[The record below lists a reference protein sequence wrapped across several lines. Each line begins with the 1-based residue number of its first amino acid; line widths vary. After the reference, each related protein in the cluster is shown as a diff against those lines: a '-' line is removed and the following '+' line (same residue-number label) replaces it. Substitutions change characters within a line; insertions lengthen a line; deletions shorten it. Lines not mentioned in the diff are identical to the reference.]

1 MKAKK
6 KIWIFILLGI
16 ISVTLILTLALGIVA
31 VGAWAIF
38 NNLPQA
44 PTFTGDVAYQ
54 IWCEGDTVRT
64 SRGEHITLTVTLKN
78 NTGKTY
84 SYEGSYS
91 ELKPEVVL
99 VSEDGK
105 FKIEHSDM
113 PFTNDFAKHTF
124 NHGDTRTT
132 LFYFTIPENAPKG
145 NYTAEMSFMGSRSEQ
160 AEVVKV
166 N

>member
-38 NNLPQA
+38 KNLPQA

-54 IWCEGDTVRT
+54 IWCEDDTVRT

-124 NHGDTRTT
+124 NHGETRTT